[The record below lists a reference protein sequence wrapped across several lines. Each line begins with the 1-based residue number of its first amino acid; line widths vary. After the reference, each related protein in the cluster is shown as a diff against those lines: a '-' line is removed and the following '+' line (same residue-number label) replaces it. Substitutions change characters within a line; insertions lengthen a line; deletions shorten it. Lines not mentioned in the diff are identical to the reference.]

1 VVDQESKCDLC
12 GLDTGPKPVVRTF
25 DGEEKR
31 FCCQGCARVYEVAH
45 ENGMVDQVIVTGP
58 PQRPGFK
65 DLVLDRGETAHF
77 ALGGMWCAGC
87 ATAAEQVLRR
97 EPGVKDVDISFAA
110 ERGRIQYDPA
120 RVDLGRALKS
130 LDSLGY
136 RARLYDD
143 AATRVEERQEE
154 NTLLQLIAA
163 AAFGMQIML
172 LYFAQLYPLYAAGDF
187 NSPDVRNVQILT
199 AIMATPVLFFGGS
212 SFLRGAW
219 RALRARTATMD
230 TLVALGTLAA
240 YSYSLY
246 VTIVGGAE
254 AYFDSVAMITTFVMI
269 GRYLEAVG
277 GARARKDVR
286 NLLKLQ
292 PSHALRRAGDDWE
305 QVDAH
310 VLAPGDTIL
319 VKPGERVPADA
330 SILQGQGALN
340 ESLLTGESVPVDKGP
355 GDEIYAGTVL
365 ADAALQARVTRAP
378 AETRLAQITRLVE
391 QTLAAKP
398 PIQRLADRAATY
410 FAFGILGVAIAA
422 ALGWSLS
429 GAAVSQAL
437 LTGVAV
443 LVVAC
448 PCALGLATPLALTVT
463 LGRTTRE
470 GILVRKPAALETA
483 AAVDRIVLDK
493 TGTLTRGEMVV
504 VDMAVDPLAETT
516 EQEMLCLA
524 AAVESFSGHPIAA
537 AIVAACPHRVAE
549 ADEFQA
555 LGGLGASARLPTR
568 GGHRLM
574 VGSARFVNVDGYAAL
589 WEQAEAYADSG
600 KTIVW
605 VGWGEQVIGLIALR
619 DQPNPTARPAVQ
631 ELLNAGVR
639 PVMLSGDDPRTTKAI
654 ANEVG
659 LHEFEGSCPPAEKAA
674 RIRRWQEMGQQVA
687 MVGDGVNDAPALAQA
702 DLSITSYGGS
712 DVAGETSDIVL
723 TRPDLML
730 IPWFIRFSRRT
741 RRIIGEN
748 LGWAFA
754 YNLVAVPLAA
764 FGLISPVIAAAAMA
778 TSSLLVV
785 GNSLRLRR

>member
-1 VVDQESKCDLC
+1 
-12 GLDTGPKPVVRTF
+12 
-25 DGEEKR
+25 
-31 FCCQGCARVYEVAH
+31 
-45 ENGMVDQVIVTGP
+45 
-58 PQRPGFK
+58 
-65 DLVLDRGETAHF
+65 
-77 ALGGMWCAGC
+77 MWCAGC

-120 RVDLGRALKS
+120 QVDLGRALKS

-172 LYFAQLYPLYAAGDF
+172 LYFAQLYPLYASGDF

-292 PSHALRRAGDDWE
+292 PSQALRRAGDDWE
-305 QVDAH
+305 QVDAQ

-319 VKPGERVPADA
+319 VKPGDRVPADA
-330 SILQGQGALN
+330 SILEGRGALN

-355 GDEIYAGTVL
+355 GDEIYAGTIL
-365 ADAALQARVTRAP
+365 TDAALQARVTRAP
-378 AETRLAQITRLVE
+378 GETRLAQITRLVE

-422 ALGWSLS
+422 AAGWSLS
-429 GAAVSQAL
+429 GVAVPQAL

-463 LGRTTRE
+463 LGRTTRQ

-483 AAVDRIVLDK
+483 AAIDRIVLDK
-493 TGTLTRGEMVV
+493 TGTLTRGEMAV
-504 VDMAVDPLAETT
+504 VDLAVDPVADTT
-516 EQEMLCLA
+516 EEEMLCLA
-524 AAVESFSGHPIAA
+524 AAVESFSSHPIAA
-537 AIVAACPHRVAE
+537 AIVAACPDRTAE

-555 LGGLGASARLPTR
+555 LGGLGASARLPAR
-568 GGHRLM
+568 GGDRLM
-574 VGSARFVNVDGYAAL
+574 VGSARFVNIDGHTAL
-589 WEQAEAYADSG
+589 WEQAEAHASSG

-619 DQPNPTARPAVQ
+619 DQPNPTARPAIQ

-639 PVMLSGDDPRTTKAI
+639 PVMLSGDDPRTTQAI
-654 ANEVG
+654 ANELG
-659 LHEFEGSCPPAEKAA
+659 LHEFEGSCPPADKAA
-674 RIRRWQEMGQQVA
+674 RIRRWQETGQQVA

-723 TRPDLML
+723 TRPDLMM